1 MKSALAGTGLLVRI
15 AVRTGWRSAAAW
27 VLGLVSL
34 YLLNGVSI
42 AALYDTPEKIAGYS
56 ATLGES
62 MVMLNGRVAGL
73 DTLGGVMM
81 NEYAFIASFAIPIM
95 AIALT
100 ARSTRREEETGRT
113 ELLLSAQT
121 GRLAPVTAA
130 VVVAAGYFL
139 LFGLGIWAA
148 TLAIPVDRAGAAFY
162 AASLVATGWV
172 YVAATAVL
180 AQMVAHN
187 RTVWAAG
194 MAVAGLTLVLRGIG
208 DTNESWV
215 SWTSPL
221 GWHGLVRPFG
231 DVSVLPLV
239 VAVVTAGV
247 LSAAALWLTGRRDV
261 GAGLVPA
268 RTGSATASRWR
279 ESELG
284 VAVHQ
289 HLGALAGWTIGVVA
303 LMTMYG
309 ALMDVVVEAIM
320 SNPTLADFLVESPA
334 LVDSLV
340 QMLVVFVGIIGA
352 GFALQTLGGLRGE
365 ETSGRLELE
374 LAAGRSRWEWL
385 ALHTAVVAVGAVVV
399 VTAGSAA
406 FALSTS
412 VALDDPDSM
421 GRIVAAGSWQVPAV
435 LAFVG
440 VSVALFG
447 LVPRLQ
453 ASGWALF
460 AVSAVVTFMGPT
472 LRLTESQMRLSPFG
486 AVGRAP
492 VGPVDTVGVT
502 VLLALAV
509 ALVVAGLVG
518 FRRRDVPR
526 T

>member
-1 MKSALAGTGLLVRI
+1 MNSAFAGTGLLARI
-15 AVRTGWRSAAAW
+15 DLRTGWRSAAAW
-27 VLGLVSL
+27 VLGLVAL
-34 YLLNGVSI
+34 YLLTAVSI
-42 AALYDTPEKIAGYS
+42 AALYDTPEKLATYS
-56 ATLGES
+56 ASLGEA
-62 MVMLNGRVAGL
+62 MVMLNGRIEGL

-113 ELLLSAQT
+113 ELLLSART

-130 VVVAAGYFL
+130 LVVVAGVFL
-139 LFGLGIWAA
+139 LLGAGIWAS
-148 TLAIPVDRAGAAFY
+148 TLAIPVDRTGAALY
-162 AASLVATGWV
+162 AASIVATGWV
-172 YVAATAVL
+172 YAAATAVL
-180 AQMVAHN
+180 AQVVAHN
-187 RTVWAAG
+187 RTVWATG
-194 MAVAGLTLVLRGIG
+194 MTLAGLTLVQRGIG
-208 DTNESWV
+208 DTNENWV

-231 DVSVLPLV
+231 DPSALPLV

-247 LSAAALWLTGRRDV
+247 LSAAALWLSGRRDV

-279 ESELG
+279 ASELG

-289 HLGALAGWTIGVVA
+289 HLGAFIGWTVGVVA

-309 ALMDVVVEAIM
+309 ALMNVVVEAVM
-320 SNPTLADFLVESPA
+320 SNPALAAFLVESPA

-340 QMLVVFVGIIGA
+340 QMLVVFVGILGA

-365 ETSGRLELE
+365 ETTGRLELE
-374 LAAGRSRWEWL
+374 LAAGRSRWSLL
-385 ALHTAVVAVGAVVV
+385 ALHTAVVAAGAVLVV
-399 VTAGSAA
+399 VAGSAA
-406 FALSTS
+406 FALATS
-412 VALDDPDSM
+412 VALDDPDSL
-421 GRIVAAGSWQVPAV
+421 GRIVAAGSWQVPAALV
-435 LAFVG
+435 FVG

-447 LVPRLQ
+447 WVPRMQ
-453 ASGWALF
+453 ALAWALF

-492 VGPVDTVGVT
+492 VGPVDTIGVA
-502 VLLALAV
+502 VLLLVAV
-509 ALVVAGLVG
+509 ALVGAGLVG

>member
-1 MKSALAGTGLLVRI
+1 MSSALAGTGLLVRI
-15 AVRTGWRSAAAW
+15 DLRTGWRSAAAW
-27 VLGLVSL
+27 VLGLVAL
-34 YLLNGVSI
+34 YLVTGVSV
-42 AALYDTPEKIAGYS
+42 AALYDTPEKLATYS
-56 ATLGES
+56 ASLGEA

-113 ELLLSAQT
+113 ELLLSART
-121 GRLAPVTAA
+121 GRLAPVTATL
-130 VVVAAGYFL
+130 VVVAGVFL
-139 LFGLGIWAA
+139 LLGAGIWAS
-148 TLAIPVDRAGAAFY
+148 TLAIPVDRTGAAFY
-162 AASLVATGWV
+162 AASIAATGWV
-172 YVAATAVL
+172 YAAATAVL
-180 AQMVAHN
+180 AQAVAHN

-194 MAVAGLTLVLRGIG
+194 LTLAGLTLVLRGIG
-208 DTNESWV
+208 DTNENWV

-221 GWHGLVRPFG
+221 GWLGLVRPF
-231 DVSVLPLV
+231 DDPSALPLV
-239 VAVVTAGV
+239 VAVG
-247 LSAAALWLTGRRDV
+247 AAALLSGTALWLSGRRDL
-261 GAGLVPA
+261 GEGLVPA
-268 RTGSATASRWR
+268 RTGPASASRWR
-279 ESELG
+279 ASELG

-289 HLGALAGWTIGVVA
+289 HLGALIGWTLGVVA

-309 ALMDVVVEAIM
+309 ALMNVVVEAIM
-320 SNPTLADFLVESPA
+320 SNPVLADFLVASPA

-340 QMLVVFVGIIGA
+340 QMLVVFVGILGA

-374 LAAGRSRWEWL
+374 LAAGRSRWSVL
-385 ALHTAVVAVGAVVV
+385 ALHTAVVAAGAAVVV
-399 VTAGSAA
+399 VAGSGA
-406 FALSTS
+406 FAVATA
-412 VALDDPDSM
+412 VALDDPDSV

-435 LAFVG
+435 MVFVG
-440 VSVALFG
+440 LSVALFG
-447 LVPRLQ
+447 LLPRAQ
-453 ASGWALF
+453 ALAWAVF
-460 AVSAVVTFMGPT
+460 AVSAVATFMGPT

-502 VLLALAV
+502 VLVVLAV
-509 ALVVAGLVG
+509 ALVAAGVVG